1 MRTEIASLG
10 EFGLIDR
17 LTEGIKLENESSKYG
32 VGDDAA
38 VLSYPSE
45 KQVLV
50 TTDLLMEGVHFDL
63 TYVPLKHLGYKSA
76 VVNFSDIYAMNGT
89 PRQITVSLGLS
100 KRFSVEDMDELY
112 SGIRLACQ
120 QYNVDI
126 VGGDTTSS
134 LTGLAISITCIGDA
148 DKDKVV
154 YRNGAKDT
162 DLICVSG
169 DLGAAYM
176 GLQLLEREK
185 VVLQGDKDVQPDF
198 SGKEYLLERQL
209 KPEARKDII
218 EKLAAANIVPTSMMD
233 ISDGLSS
240 ELMHICKQSNAG
252 CRVYEEHIPIDYQTA
267 VMAEE
272 FNMNLTTCALNG
284 GEDYELLFTV
294 SITDHEKISACID
307 QIVDYAER
315 SLPVLN
321 SDKKLIG
328 IITASDVVEL
338 VDNELGDDY
347 AKLGGLTGEEDL
359 NEGVWDNR
367 YRYADEFRR
376 MGANIQ
382 VNGKVAVI
390 EGVRALTG
398 APVCACDLR
407 AGAAMI
413 VAGLAANGVTEIDQ
427 VYHIERGY
435 EGIVQKLSKLGAD
448 IHEEVIPEEDW
459 RSSNGVG

>member
-1 MRTEIASLG
+1 MRTEISTLG
-10 EFGLIDR
+10 EFGLIDH
-17 LTEGIKLENESSKYG
+17 LTDGIETINESTKYG

-38 VLSYPSE
+38 VLQYAPDRE
-45 KQVLV
+45 ILV

-89 PRQITVSLGLS
+89 PRQITVSLALS
-100 KRFSVEDMDELY
+100 KRFSVEDMEELY

-148 DKDKVV
+148 EKGKAV
-154 YRNGAKDT
+154 YRNGAKEN

-185 VVLQGDKDVQPDF
+185 AVLKDDKELQPDF

-218 EKLAAANIVPTSMMD
+218 EKLLAANVQPTAMMD

-240 ELMHICKQSNAG
+240 ELLHICKQSKAG

-272 FNMNLTTCALNG
+272 FNMNLTTCAMNG

-294 SITDHEKISACID
+294 PISDHEKVS
-307 QIVDYAER
+307 E
-315 SLPVLN
+315 
-321 SDKKLIG
+321 
-328 IITASDVVEL
+328 
-338 VDNELGDDY
+338 
-347 AKLGGLTGEEDL
+347 
-359 NEGVWDNR
+359 
-367 YRYADEFRR
+367 
-376 MGANIQ
+376 
-382 VNGKVAVI
+382 I
-390 EGVRALTG
+390 EGVRIIG
-398 APVCACDLR
+398 
-407 AGAAMI
+407 
-413 VAGLAANGVTEIDQ
+413 
-427 VYHIERGY
+427 HITKPE
-435 EGIVQKLSKLGAD
+435 LGTYLITRDGQEFELKAQGWN
-448 IHEEVIPEEDW
+448 PLK
-459 RSSNGVG
+459 GK